1 MDQPDALQANQ
12 SALLDLEG
20 GADALTL
27 VFETSAHAR
36 GFGLPLDAGSLDAVL
51 ADIELDFVGLRLDAG
66 PRTAQVTR
74 HLSAL
79 IETRRLASAG
89 LRIDCGFDPIGFF
102 ARGLPTDPGALA
114 SILDHSAKAGLSG
127 CPLLTDGR
135 PYHEAG
141 ASEAQELAAIL
152 ATGVAYLRLL
162 ERHGLSLDAA
172 RRAIAFQLVVD
183 GDVFLGL
190 AKTRALRRLWA
201 SVEVASGLA
210 PEPIRL
216 HAETAWRMMARR
228 DPWVNVM
235 RATAATVAA
244 GLGGA
249 DVISVLPFTLAL
261 GLPDDNARRLARNV
275 QRVLL
280 DEANLGRVEDPA
292 AGSGGFETLTDGL
305 CAKAWAL
312 FQDIERHGGMEAALR
327 SGSFAATIATVARTR
342 AARFATLQ
350 EGLIGVNR
358 FPSIEAPPIA
368 VLDVAPR
375 AEPDRAGAL
384 PCLRDALPFEALRDA
399 AQAMSATPTVFL
411 ATLGPPAAHG
421 ARATYAANVFAA
433 AGIAAHAAAGT
444 RDIPTLIADFEA
456 SGTAVACLCGTDKAY
471 TEAASTLVPAL
482 RGAGA
487 RRVFVAGQQAA
498 DRHDTGIDAFIYD
511 GCSALDVLEDA
522 IEVLSRR
529 PAEPR

>member
-1 MDQPDALQANQ
+1 M
-12 SALLDLEG
+12 
-20 GADALTL
+20 
-27 VFETSAHAR
+27 
-36 GFGLPLDAGSLDAVL
+36 
-51 ADIELDFVGLRLDAG
+51 
-66 PRTAQVTR
+66 
-74 HLSAL
+74 
-79 IETRRLASAG
+79 
-89 LRIDCGFDPIGFF
+89 
-102 ARGLPTDPGALA
+102 
-114 SILDHSAKAGLSG
+114 
-127 CPLLTDGR
+127 
-135 PYHEAG
+135 
-141 ASEAQELAAIL
+141 
-152 ATGVAYLRLL
+152 
-162 ERHGLSLDAA
+162 
-172 RRAIAFQLVVD
+172 
-183 GDVFLGL
+183 
-190 AKTRALRRLWA
+190 
-201 SVEVASGLA
+201 
-210 PEPIRL
+210 
-216 HAETAWRMMARR
+216 
-228 DPWVNVM
+228 
-235 RATAATVAA
+235 
-244 GLGGA
+244 
-249 DVISVLPFTLAL
+249 
-261 GLPDDNARRLARNV
+261 
-275 QRVLL
+275 
-280 DEANLGRVEDPA
+280 
-292 AGSGGFETLTDGL
+292 
-305 CAKAWAL
+305 
-312 FQDIERHGGMEAALR
+312 
-327 SGSFAATIATVARTR
+327 ARTR